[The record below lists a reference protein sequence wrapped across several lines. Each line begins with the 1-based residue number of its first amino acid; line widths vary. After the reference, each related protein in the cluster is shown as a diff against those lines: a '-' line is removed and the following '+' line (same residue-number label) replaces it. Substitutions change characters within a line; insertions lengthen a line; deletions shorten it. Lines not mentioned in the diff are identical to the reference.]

1 MMKIL
6 ISEWV
11 PEACLAPYEG
21 RYEFTYPDKEKGAFS
36 YAEVYDMIEDYDAY
50 FILDND
56 GDKKIIDKA
65 KNLKVI
71 ANFGVGYNNIDWQ
84 YATEVGLPV
93 VNTPTTVTEATAEH
107 AVALIISTMRGVARY
122 DREVRQGI
130 WKSPNF
136 SDIDCEV
143 YGRTLGIMGFGRIGK
158 MVCKKAQGL
167 GMNVIYYDKF
177 RAPEEVEKEYDV
189 TYMSFDEVIENSDCI
204 TLHMPYI
211 PENHHIINAD
221 TFRKMK
227 KSAYLVNAARGA
239 VVDEKALAEALKTRE
254 IKGAGLDVFEDE
266 PNVSP
271 ELLELDNVTLTPHI
285 ASCTLKARMGMC
297 AEALSGITGVL
308 EGEKP
313 YNVVNPE
320 VLK

>member
-1 MMKIL
+1 MKKIL

-11 PEACLAPYEG
+11 PKECLEPYKNQ
-21 RYEFTYPDKEKGAFS
+21 YEFMLPTKEKGAFS
-36 YAEVYDMIEDYDAY
+36 YEEVYEMIEEYDAY

-56 GDKKIIDKA
+56 GDRKIIDKA
-65 KNLKVI
+65 KNLKAI
-71 ANFGVGYNNIDWQ
+71 ANFGVGYNNIDWE
-84 YATEVGLPV
+84 YATQVGLPV

-107 AVALIISTMRGVARY
+107 AVALIVSSMRGIARY

-136 SDIDCEV
+136 SDIDCEI

-158 MVCKKAQGL
+158 MVCRKAQGL

-177 RAPEEVEKEYDV
+177 RAPADLEKEYDV
-189 TYMSFDEVIENSDCI
+189 IYKSFDEVVADSDCI

-211 PENHHIINAD
+211 PENHHIINTD
-221 TFRKMK
+221 VFKRMK
-227 KSAYLVNAARGA
+227 KGAYLVNAARGP
-239 VVDEKALAEALKTRE
+239 VVDEKALAEALRGGE

-266 PNVSP
+266 PNVLP
-271 ELLELDNVTLTPHI
+271 ELLALDNVTLTPHI

-297 AEALSGITGVL
+297 AEALSGITSVL
-308 EGEKP
+308 EEKVP
-313 YNVVNPE
+313 YNVINPE